1 MKRIMM
7 MASALLVAM
16 VLTACGARVE
26 VPPAHQ
32 GKIMTKDGY
41 QEGLIGPSKFRLS
54 PCIVYCDN
62 LVLLDASDKAVTE
75 TMTIFMPKDKLNLDI
90 ALRVTLSLNNNMVDN
105 LFATLKQDGE
115 VDNRVRSISWAQIY
129 QTYAQ
134 QVILTETREYISQYS
149 IAEISS
155 SLDKVNSD
163 LRVVLGEKLKVT
175 PFNVRYIGVT
185 NVEYPKI
192 IVDAQI
198 NAAQRR
204 EQIQGEEAQ
213 KEVSRVRLEREL
225 AEAQLQRQIEVEKAE
240 TEAVAQRT
248 IAASIDPRVLE
259 LRRIQVAEQQIAA
272 WEKGGSKVPTTLIT
286 GQGGSQ
292 GHNFLFN
299 VGGLETK

>member
-7 MASALLVAM
+7 IASALLVSI
-16 VLTACGARVE
+16 VLTACGTRVE

-41 QEGLIGPSKFRLS
+41 QEGTVGPSKFRLA
-54 PCIVYCDN
+54 PCLAYCDN

-90 ALRVTLSLNNNMVDN
+90 ALRVTLSLNPSQTDK

-115 VDNRVRSISWAQIY
+115 IDSRTKSISWAQIY

-134 QVILTETREYISQYS
+134 QVILTETREYVSRYS

-198 NAAQRR
+198 GAAQRR
-204 EQIQGEEAQ
+204 EQIQQEEAQ

-225 AEAQLQRQIEVEKAE
+225 AEAQLQRTIEVEKAE
-240 TEAVAQRT
+240 TEAASQRT

-259 LRRIQVAEQQIAA
+259 LRRLQVQEQQIEA
-272 WEKGGSKVPTTLIT
+272 WKAGGSKVPTTLIT
-286 GQGGSQ
+286 GEGSN
-292 GHNFLFN
+292 GHNFLLN
-299 VGGLETK
+299 VGGLDK